1 MCSVLQ
7 RPTPSAPNFK
17 AFSISFGVSALAST
31 FIVLISLTQ
40 VKNFSKSLSI
50 PASTNSIAP
59 SITSPVPPS
68 NEITSSLWNT
78 VPSAQVIVSSFKL
91 ITKSSQ
97 PETHGLPI
105 PFATTAACDV
115 APPLSVKTPC
125 ATAIP

>member
-1 MCSVLQ
+1 MNICSVLQ
-7 RPTPSAPNFK
+7 RPTPSAPNFN
-17 AFSISFGVSALAST
+17 AFSTSFGVSALAST
-31 FIVLISLTQ
+31 VIVLISLTQ
-40 VKNFSKSLSI
+40 PKNVSKSWSI

-78 VPSAQVIVSSFKL
+78 VPSAQVIVSFSRL
-91 ITKSSQ
+91 IVKSSQ

-115 APPLSVKTPC
+115 APPLNVNTP
-125 ATAIP
+125 